1 MWFGPGGKVFLKV
14 IDSWVSCPMVFQ
26 NLITFYH
33 HNGWKLT
40 WNLSFEEIDEPT
52 FVFCA
57 TKEFQPKCEHNFLV
71 LSIHETIPMILMN
84 VNSTTLRMEWSISKV
99 QLRICKQVIMI
110 LVKKKSLNYS
120 FHLYYNLLI
129 ML

>member
-1 MWFGPGGKVFLKV
+1 
-14 IDSWVSCPMVFQ
+14 MVFQ
-26 NLITFYH
+26 TLIAFYH

-40 WNLSFEEIDEPT
+40 WNLSFEKIDKPT

-57 TKEFQPKCEHNFLV
+57 TKEFHPKCEHNFQV

-99 QLRICKQVIMI
+99 QSRICKQIIMI
-110 LVKKKSLNYS
+110 LVKKRLLNCS
-120 FHLYYNLLI
+120 FHLYYNLFIGL
-129 ML
+129 

>member
-1 MWFGPGGKVFLKV
+1 MWFGPRGEVLFKI

-26 NLITFYH
+26 TLIASYH

-40 WNLSFEEIDEPT
+40 WNLSFEEIDGLT

-57 TKEFQPKCEHNFLV
+57 TKKFHPKCKHNFQV

-84 VNSTTLRMEWSISKV
+84 VNSTTLRMEWLIRKV
-99 QLRICKQVIMI
+99 QSKNCK
-110 LVKKKSLNYS
+110 
-120 FHLYYNLLI
+120 
-129 ML
+129 